1 MPKTTGVVKVEL
13 SKKLFQREKS
23 KRNGYDYMGYKGE
36 FVCRVGYVDI
46 GQQTKALT
54 KAEKKAGKQPE
65 GKIIL
70 SSGFGD
76 YSQKFKF
83 ADEEEAT
90 KVAIQL
96 LIMAGHASIPRAYL
110 KQYAQ

>member
-1 MPKTTGVVKVEL
+1 MEL

-23 KRNGYDYMGYKGE
+23 RRNGYDYMGYKGE

-46 GQQTKALT
+46 GQQTNT
-54 KAEKKAGKQPE
+54 KTGE

-76 YSQKFKF
+76 YAQKFKF
-83 ADEEEAT
+83 ADEVEAT

-96 LIMAGHASIPRAYL
+96 LIMAGHATIPRAYL
-110 KQYAQ
+110 KKVAQ